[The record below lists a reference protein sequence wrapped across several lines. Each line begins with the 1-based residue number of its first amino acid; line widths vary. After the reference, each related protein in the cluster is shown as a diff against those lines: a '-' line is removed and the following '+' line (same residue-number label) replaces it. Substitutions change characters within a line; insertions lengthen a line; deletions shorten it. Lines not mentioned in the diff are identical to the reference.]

1 MNLITLNKT
10 LALTFLI
17 LVSITHSSGV
27 LAKSSIA
34 RVLTPQELFASSDIV
49 IVGKVTNNRLQWV
62 TIEGPSIIT
71 VVTVRVDEYQKGGI
85 NARMIE
91 VISPGGTIG
100 DKGVWV
106 ENTPEFQIG
115 EIVHLY
121 LISTGFTPWGA
132 LPRYRLTNLTLPVSV
147 DYIHSVGPAFSNFE
161 LTGEPITSSAED
173 IVTPIILFTLS
184 ASLLIMGFNTR
195 E

>member
-1 MNLITLNKT
+1 LITLNKM
-10 LALTFLI
+10 LALTLLI
-17 LVSITHSSGV
+17 LVSITNSSGV
-27 LAKSSIA
+27 PVKSSIA
-34 RVLTPQELFASSDIV
+34 RVLTPQELFASSDMV
-49 IVGKVTNNRLQWV
+49 IVGKITNNRLQWG
-62 TIEGPSIIT
+62 TGEGSRIIT

-91 VISPGGTIG
+91 IIIPGGTIG

-106 ENTPEFQIG
+106 EDTPEFQMG

-132 LPRYRLTNLTLPVSV
+132 LPRYRLTDRTLPLSV
-147 DYIHSVGPAFSNFE
+147 DYNHSVGPAFSNFW
-161 LTGEPITSSAED
+161 LIGEPITSSFED

-184 ASLLIMGFNTR
+184 ASLLIMGFNKR